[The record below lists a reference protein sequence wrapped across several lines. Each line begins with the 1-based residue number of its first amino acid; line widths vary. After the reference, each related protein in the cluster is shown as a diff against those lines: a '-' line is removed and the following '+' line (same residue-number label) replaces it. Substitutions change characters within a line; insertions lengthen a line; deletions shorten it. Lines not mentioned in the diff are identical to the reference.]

1 MSVGSIKPVGSGL
14 AIGRHRAGGGR
25 FSFVRSTMP
34 DPSAASVRRAPSLVV
49 LGASGRAVAE
59 SARRSGFRVHAADLF
74 ADLDLLAAAET
85 VRRVG
90 RSPDN
95 GDGYPDGL
103 AAAAAGFPPGPWCYT
118 GAIENHP
125 DLIDRIAAVR
135 PLAGNAGPVVRR
147 VRDPF
152 TLGPAVRE
160 AGLRF
165 PETRAGSGSVPR
177 DGSFLVKPLS
187 SAGGRGIDR
196 WTGAV
201 AAERTEA
208 SGCVWQRRVD
218 GQPCSAAFI
227 LAAGDSRLVG
237 ITRQLVGLP
246 WCHAAAHAYCGS
258 VLLPLD
264 TVPAD
269 LLAAVDRL
277 GSLLASRF
285 RLVGAVGVD
294 FVVTDDGGMVV
305 IEVNPRPTASMELFE
320 RAGGPAIAAAH
331 LAACG
336 VPSPAGP
343 PPPRSSTACDRWSK
357 SVLFA
362 RRDVAVT
369 DGLVDR
375 ILNEAAAWRSDGWP
389 ALADVPRPGQVIPA
403 GGPVLT
409 IFHAGSGGPTPPDG
423 VPEPLVDRTRLI
435 DSLL

>member
-1 MSVGSIKPVGSGL
+1 MSVGSIKPIGSGL
-14 AIGRHRAGGGR
+14 AIGR
-25 FSFVRSTMP
+25 FSCARSIMP
-34 DPSAASVRRAPSLVV
+34 DPIAASVRRGPSPPSLVV

-90 RSPDN
+90 RSP

-152 TLGPAVRE
+152 TLGAAVRE

-165 PETRAGSGSVPR
+165 PETRAGSESVPR

-201 AAERTEA
+201 AAEGPAA

-218 GQPCSAAFI
+218 GHPYSAAFI
-227 LAAGDSRLVG
+227 LAPEGSRLVG
-237 ITRQLVGLP
+237 ITRQLLGLP
-246 WCHAAAHAYCGS
+246 WCHAAPYAYCGS
-258 VLLPLD
+258 VLVPLD

-269 LLAAVDRL
+269 LLAAINRL
-277 GSLLASRF
+277 GSVLASRF

-294 FVVTDDGGMVV
+294 FVVADDGGMVV

-320 RAGGPAIAAAH
+320 RAGGPAFVAAH

-336 VPSPAGP
+336 FAPPAGSP
-343 PPPRSSTACDRWSK
+343 HPRSSPARDRWSK
-357 SVLFA
+357 AVLFA

-369 DGLVDR
+369 DALVER
-375 ILNEAAAWRSDGWP
+375 IRIEAAEWRFDGWP
-389 ALADVPRPGQVIPA
+389 ALADVPSPGQVIPA

-409 IFHAGSGGPTPPDG
+409 IFHAGLGGRTPPDG
-423 VPEPLVDRTRLI
+423 VPEPLVERTRRI